1 MNSNFM
7 DRWLIFRI
15 YLNTISRGHFRDHF
29 SNYWSKKNR
38 FGEFGSY
45 LPSGHLFRNRGRSK
59 SKFTRKYVEGKFFT
73 SSFSLILKSKYSK
86 TINLPSNIINQIFVF
101 RWQVRVCISCVNA
114 MVSPEA
120 VPTKPAGKSPHPSMS
135 KFDPDHVI
143 IVFDHVTVQP
153 YDVGS

>member
-1 MNSNFM
+1 MH
-7 DRWLIFRI
+7 
-15 YLNTISRGHFRDHF
+15 G
-29 SNYWSKKNR
+29 KK
-38 FGEFGSY
+38 
-45 LPSGHLFRNRGRSK
+45 
-59 SKFTRKYVEGKFFT
+59 FT

-153 YDVGS
+153 YDVAS